1 MGAPRARAVPDP
13 VTKSGSA
20 AAVLDF
26 AVAQIM
32 RDDTAL
38 GALPA
43 VLARLV
49 EAFGLRAALAVQ
61 PAATAAGQP
70 AQAPAVLAMHPPD
83 AVDETL
89 LARIGALAI
98 ARRNTVTAT
107 TAPLAADG
115 AAADGAGADLTGSV
129 LLAHSVPVA
138 GQCLCALALIADV
151 TAWDDEVRATAHAV
165 AAIVA
170 TQIRHA
176 NDIAGLERSHAAL
189 ADQTERLNCLITSAI
204 PGVLITDERGTVTNA
219 SESFGQMFG
228 LAEPSRLAGTPAVE
242 IMRRIGPV
250 FADPARFAR
259 RITAVVRA
267 RQPLTG
273 EQIQAADGRTIEG
286 DYWPVL
292 VGGVHRG
299 DIWLAWDMTD
309 RRELDRQRLE
319 TQRRLTE
326 QNERL
331 RKLDEA
337 RNQFLAIVS
346 HELRT
351 PLTSIVSFTELI
363 RSEAGGLTPEG
374 IRFLDI
380 IERNAVRLHRLV
392 GDLLMLDRLEEGAL
406 PLDLAPVSVPDLVLE
421 AIRSASPGAAKQGVG
436 LDIRAG
442 TGPDIPADQ
451 RRLMQV
457 VDNLIANAVKF
468 SHRNERVRVTVDYD
482 GGQWRV
488 DVADHG
494 IGIPE
499 AEAGQLF
506 SRFVRASN
514 ARTAGL
520 PGTGLGLS
528 IVKVLTEMH
537 GGRVEVASTL
547 GQGSTFT
554 VYLPGPEE
562 PE

>member
-70 AQAPAVLAMHPPD
+70 AKAPAVLAMHPPD

-98 ARRNTVTAT
+98 ARRDTVTA
-107 TAPLAADG
+107 APEPSK
-115 AAADGAGADLTGSV
+115 AGSPGV

-165 AAIVA
+165 AAMVA

-176 NDIAGLERSHAAL
+176 NDIARLERSHAAL

-204 PGVLITDERGTVTNA
+204 PGVLITDEQGTVTNA

-228 LAEPSRLAGTPAVE
+228 LAEPSRLAGTAAIE
-242 IMRRIGPV
+242 IMHRIGPV
-250 FADPARFAR
+250 FADPAQFVR

-319 TQRRLTE
+319 TQRQLTE

-363 RSEAGGLTPEG
+363 RSEAEGLTPEG

-380 IERNAVRLHRLV
+380 IERNADRLHRLV
-392 GDLLMLDRLEEGAL
+392 GDLLMLDRLEAGAL

-421 AIRSASPGAAKQGVG
+421 AIRSASPGAAKQGIG
-436 LDIRAG
+436 IDIRAG

-451 RRLMQV
+451 RRLIQV
-457 VDNLIANAVKF
+457 LDNLIANAVKF

-488 DVADHG
+488 DVSDHG